1 MKTFS
6 EEQKR
11 LLENLLNQYEKSK
24 TYTGE
29 NKISQTFGAAPG
41 KIFPGY
47 DSDFADVD
55 SVRDFEYQMEELEAV
70 GLITIK
76 RGKNVIEKLEA
87 NPERWQEY
95 YTILERQERRT
106 LQNIQM
112 ELYQSYLGKNA
123 LLDRFCHE
131 QINRLRANKRA
142 AFEME
147 DARVILDLCR
157 FILGNQRDILER
169 ELSIAVLGDSKRW
182 EKKYRSRVCSVLE
195 RYGNFNDLLLGIS
208 DGEDQED
215 KREREKILLAEYQVY
230 ANPSYVHF
238 KGNAEFL
245 FDDGQRIRMNHQMPA
260 AFSTEALAHLD
271 SVRVLDKRV
280 MTIENLTSFNRIS
293 QEQAFL
299 IFLSG
304 YHNSAKQKLIRKI
317 YDANP
322 GIVWQHFGDI
332 DPDGFYIVENLR
344 KGTGI
349 DFRPVFMEASILNRY
364 LAYAKPLTERDR
376 RKARSLLSKEMY
388 GDVVRYMLDTGRKLE
403 QEIVSWMEEKNFS
416 CL

>member
-6 EEQKR
+6 GEQKR
-11 LLENLLNQYEKSK
+11 LLENLLNQYEKSR

-55 SVRDFEYQMEELEAV
+55 SVRDFEHQMEELEAA

-87 NPERWQEY
+87 NPEKWQEY
-95 YTILERQERRT
+95 YTVLERQERRI

-112 ELYQSYLGKNA
+112 ELYQSYLGKDA

-195 RYGNFNDLLLGIS
+195 KYGNFNDLLLGIS
-208 DGEDQED
+208 DGEDKED
-215 KREREKILLAEYQVY
+215 KREREKILLAEYRVY

-271 SVRVLDKRV
+271 SVRVLDKGV
-280 MTIENLTSFNRIS
+280 MTIENLTSFNRIN
-293 QEQAFL
+293 QGQTFL

-388 GDVVRYMLDTGRKLE
+388 SDVARYMLDTGRKLE

>member
-95 YTILERQERRT
+95 YTILERQERRI

-131 QINRLRANKRA
+131 QISRLRANKRA

-208 DGEDQED
+208 DGEDKED

-349 DFRPVFMEASILNRY
+349 DFRPVFMEASVLNRY